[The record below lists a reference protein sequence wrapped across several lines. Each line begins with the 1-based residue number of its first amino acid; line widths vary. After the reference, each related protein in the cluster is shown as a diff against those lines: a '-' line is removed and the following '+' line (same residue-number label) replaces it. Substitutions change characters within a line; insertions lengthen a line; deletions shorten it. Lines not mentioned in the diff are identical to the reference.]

1 MTISI
6 PKRMK
11 QLQKGEG
18 FGNLFMGEADTPV
31 PGPRQVL
38 VRQRRSLISRGS
50 EIGRRYRMEESL
62 HPSILGYSSTGDVV
76 AVGPGVDTALIGQ
89 RFTVVAPHA
98 EYVIGD
104 LDSKV
109 MNAMSPIPDSVSY
122 DRAAFAGLVGAGII
136 WSDIAAPKPDEV
148 VVVMGLGLIGNFV
161 LQAVR
166 KHNPKMLIGVDAIDA
181 RCSLAEEVGADLT
194 INIREHDPVER
205 VKELTDGKGAHLV
218 MECVGG
224 PAGVKSFPQALAMT
238 RKLGRVHLISLYQEQ
253 PLPLDSGALQGRM
266 VFGGYFI
273 DLETTDH
280 WWKEEGMRRVAAG
293 EVEVDKLHTHTFKP
307 DQAREAYDLLHDR
320 LAEAMGVLFDWD

>member
-1 MTISI
+1 MSAI

-18 FGNLFMGEADTPV
+18 VGNMIMGVADTPT

-50 EIGRRYRMEESL
+50 EIGRRYRLSESL
-62 HPSILGYSSTGDVV
+62 DPSILGYSSTGDVV
-76 AVGPGVDTALIGQ
+76 AVGPDVDPEMIGQ
-89 RFTVVAPHA
+89 RFTVIAPHA

-104 LDSKV
+104 IDSKV
-109 MNAMSPIPDSVSY
+109 MNAMQAIPDDVSY
-122 DRAAFAGLVGAGII
+122 ERAAFAGLAGAGII
-136 WSDIAAPKPDEV
+136 WTDISAPKPDEV

-166 KHNPKMLIGVDAIDA
+166 KHNPAMLIGVDGIDA
-181 RCSLAEEVGADLT
+181 RCELAESVGADVT
-194 INIREHDPVER
+194 INIREHDPVAR
-205 VKELTDGKGAHLV
+205 VKELTGGKGAHLV

-224 PAGVKSFPQALAMT
+224 PAGVKSFPQALDMT

-253 PLPLDSGALQGRM
+253 PLPLDSGAIQGKM
-266 VFGGYFI
+266 VYGGYFI
-273 DLETTDH
+273 DMDASDH
-280 WWKEEGMRRVAAG
+280 WWKAESMRRVTAG

-307 DQAREAYDLLHDR
+307 EQAREAYDLLHDR